1 VDIRAGEMS
10 VFGPEGCPWAYLRRD
25 ENGRISISRLNLQ
38 HGRNGSGSLHPFCWA
53 APASPTSPR
62 RECEDIELR

>member
-1 VDIRAGEMS
+1 VDFRADEVS
-10 VFGPEGCPWAYLRRD
+10 VFGPDGSPWAYLRRH
-25 ENGRISISRLNLQ
+25 ENGRISISRWNLQ
-38 HGRNGSGSLHPFCWA
+38 HGRNGSGSLAPILPA